1 MVMAEADADTAATE
15 FLHFPVF
22 VVFVGDLQ
30 GNLQSRGTSASSS
43 TGKLQVNLFKDL
55 KVLQHLSRRNLLK
68 TVLCPRFAQDPTVRL
83 PWPQTSPE
91 AAQGMVVGQDEG
103 CAMV

>member
-55 KVLQHLSRRNLLK
+55 KVLRHLSRRNLVK
-68 TVLCPRFAQDPTVRL
+68 N
-83 PWPQTSPE
+83 SPL
-91 AAQGMVVGQDEG
+91 ASFCSGSHGQASMATDLS
-103 CAMV
+103 